1 METTASHHR
10 KRKQRGI
17 EMIEFTFAFLFLVPI
32 LYGTFSLGMS
42 GMRYIQAAVVCRDA
56 GAMFMRDVDFTQSAN
71 QDMLVRIANGMGLQ
85 KTGGNGVVILSQVM
99 LIGDNECQAG
109 GLAPPNCPNNGQT
122 VFIKRVVVGN
132 STLVQSAFGTPGSG
146 LVQSDGTIS
155 KTTYLTDAS
164 VRANNFTNTL
174 QLDAG
179 KFGFLSEVFFGTP
192 ELNIP
197 GFRDNSSVY
206 LRNIF

>member
-1 METTASHHR
+1 METGASHHR
-10 KRKQRGI
+10 KRNERGI
-17 EMIEFTFAFLFLVPI
+17 EMIEFTVAFLFLVPI
-32 LYGTFSLGMS
+32 LFGTFSVGMS

-71 QDMLVRIANGMGLQ
+71 QAMLVRIAHGMGLQ
-85 KTGGNGVVILSQVM
+85 QTGGNGVVILSQVM

-109 GLAPPNCPNNGQT
+109 GYQPANCPNNGQT

-132 STLVQSAFGTPGSG
+132 STLHQSTFGTPPSG
-146 LVQSDGTIS
+146 LLQSDGTIS
-155 KTTYLTDAS
+155 KANYLAAAG
-164 VRANNFTNTL
+164 VRANNFTNIL

-179 KFGFLSEVFFGTP
+179 KFGFLSEVFFRTP